1 MKKALWFYILYVL
14 FLFGLGTLILLNEKA
29 TLHEMLTID
38 WISKCSENFI
48 SFTDTFFKYIT
59 EIGGNIPFV
68 VAAVFLFV
76 RFGYSYFLLISQLA
90 VTLVVQP
97 IKHILN
103 EPRPK
108 LFFAE
113 NFPDVVLHQVSG
125 VSMHSMFSFPSGH
138 TATVFA
144 FMLALSLICKRTW
157 TSIVFLLIAVLVG
170 YSRIYLSQH
179 FAEDVFAGSII
190 GVAMASLTYLF
201 YVQKNY
207 EWQKM
212 NIVTIYKMKLKKINN
227 DKRKENSGSDAG
239 L

>member
-68 VAAVFLFV
+68 VAVVFLFV

-90 VTLVVQP
+90 VTVVVQP

-103 EPRPK
+103 VPRPK
-108 LFFAE
+108 VFFAE
-113 NFPDVVLHQVSG
+113 NFPDVVLHQVGG
-125 VSMHSMFSFPSGH
+125 VDLHSTLSFPSGH
-138 TATVFA
+138 TASAFA
-144 FMLALSLICKRTW
+144 FLLVLSFICTRNW
-157 TSIVFLLIAVLVG
+157 ASVMFLLLAVLFS

-179 FAEDVFAGSII
+179 FAEDVFAGSLI
-190 GVAMASLTYLF
+190 GVAATTLTYWI
-201 YVQKNY
+201 YSKKTY
-207 EWQKM
+207 KWQEM
-212 NIVTIYKMKLKKINN
+212 NLIDVFKK
-227 DKRKENSGSDAG
+227 K
-239 L
+239 